1 MGDQGCATCHSLDV
15 EADHARGFGL
25 NRDPAV
31 FQSNFTPMNKATCA
45 TCHQPAKAGDSCQ
58 QCHNY
63 HTGDMKTLRLNPG
76 SAPDLGKP
84 TAWSGDFPEARL
96 YSLVGKNTRP

>member
-1 MGDQGCATCHSLDV
+1 MGDQGCATGHSLDV

-31 FQSNFTPMNKATCA
+31 FQNNFTPMNKATCTA
-45 TCHQPAKAGDSCQ
+45 CHQPDKAGDSCR

-63 HTGDMKTLRLNPG
+63 HTGDMKTLRLNPA
-76 SAPDLGKP
+76 SAPVLARP
-84 TAWSGDFPEARL
+84 TAATGERMEARL
-96 YSLVGKNTRP
+96 YLLVAKNNRP